1 MPMKNLITFRKGTA
15 SEWAGSSQPLA
26 SGEPGFDITNN
37 ILKIGNGIDTWSNLK
52 NIVSIS
58 GDATIAGNLNLDGL
72 KVAATNPNYPIN
84 FYDALTIDGEGI
96 LNIKLGNKTLFYT
109 VAAES
114 EGVLNNTR
122 IGGLDGCSIDK
133 TIIGE
138 NTPSVGI
145 FSNLSATESIG
156 VSGSLVVQNGNLR
169 IYEDGSPYS
178 TTVSSSGLKI
188 NYTTS
193 VTNVDLAD
201 STSFPTPT
209 GFLNSFALDGRNT
222 LTFFPRRPVV
232 GEKILFRNFSDP
244 KNNGV
249 YELQQALNNFGNPI
263 ESIVNPI
270 RISPYANNSIVAN
283 LSRIRNIYDN
293 SVFLL
298 NKASGAGNSTV
309 GTSNLV
315 FTQDSGEQVMTIQS
329 TKDVDFVASIS
340 ATAKYFRIKHPDP
353 ESEYSVLQ
361 YGSLESPYNGVR
373 LTGTGQLKKGICKV
387 QLPSYIKYLIS
398 EQNMNVQLTNKGHH
412 KILYIDDIDLPN
424 NCFTVKGYRAKTGGP
439 FEFFWTFTGTRKDVD
454 PLIVEH

>member
-1 MPMKNLITFRKGTA
+1 MPVKNLISFRKGTA
-15 SEWAGSSQPLA
+15 TQWEASSQPLA
-26 SGEPGFDITNN
+26 SGEPGYDVTNN

-58 GDATIAGNLNLDGL
+58 GDATIAGNLNIDGL
-72 KVAATNPNYPIN
+72 KVSATTNLNYPIN
-84 FYDALTIDGEGI
+84 LYDALTIDEDGVLE
-96 LNIKLGNKTLFYT
+96 IKSGNKTLFYT
-109 VAAES
+109 GAEES

-122 IGGLDGCSIDK
+122 IGGFDGCSIDK

-145 FSNLSATESIG
+145 FSILSATESIG
-156 VSGSLVVQNGNLR
+156 VSGSLVVQNGSLR
-169 IYEDGSPYS
+169 IYEDGGPYS

-193 VTNVDLAD
+193 LTDVDLAD
-201 STSFPTPT
+201 STSSPTPT
-209 GFLNSFALDGRNT
+209 GWLNNFSLDGRGT
-222 LTFFPRRPVV
+222 LLFFPRRPLV

-249 YELQQALNNFGNPI
+249 YQLQQVYNSGIPI
-263 ESIVNPI
+263 DYLVTPI
-270 RISPYANNSIVAN
+270 RVSPYANNATIAN
-283 LSRIRNIYDN
+283 LSRVKNKYDN
-293 SVFLL
+293 SVYIL
-298 NKASGAGNSTV
+298 NPSSNGGSSTV

-315 FTQDSGEQVMTIQS
+315 FSIDPGEQVMTIQS
-329 TKDVDFVASIS
+329 TRDVDFVAAVS
-340 ATAKYFRIKHPDP
+340 AREKYFRIKHPDP

-373 LTGTGQLKKGICKV
+373 LTGRAELKKGICKV

-398 EQNMNVQLTNKGHH
+398 EQNMNVQLTNKSHH
-412 KILYIDDIDLPN
+412 KILYVDTIDLQN